1 MTDTQIS
8 AQTVAGPVYSVP
20 QQRKIVTA
28 IPGPK
33 SQQLHDRRSK
43 VVSAGVS
50 SALPVYIEHA
60 NGAIL
65 VDVDGNQFID
75 FGAGIGVTTVG
86 HTEARVVEAAAAQLQ
101 DVIHTLFTITPY
113 EEYVRVAELL
123 AEHTPGNWQKKSVLV
138 NSGAEAVENGV
149 KIARKFT
156 GRRGV
161 AVLDHA
167 YHGRTNLT
175 MAMNFKAM
183 PYASGFGPLAGDV
196 YHAPSSY
203 PYRDGLSGADAAA
216 RTISYLEKIIGAS
229 DLACLVVEPI
239 QGEGG
244 FMVPAD
250 GFLPTLQG
258 WCTANGVVMIADE
271 IQSGMARTGRYYASE
286 HFEWEPD
293 LVLSAKGIAGG
304 LPLAA
309 VTGRAEI
316 MDASHPG
323 GLGGTFGG
331 NPVACA
337 AAIAVFES
345 IEQNHLLAEGR
356 RIEATL
362 TARPRAAQAAL
373 RHHRR
378 HPRQGRDDRH
388 RTRAARHPRHHEG
401 AERRRGR
408 RARRIRSTA
417 RRAAA
422 QRGHLRQRAALPPEP
437 RGDRRAHRRRPPRA
451 RRRPRGP
458 RLSRGRHILRRRF
471 RRTRRGRTKWFHRVP
486 ARRLRHRALPRR
498 RGAARPRRR
507 HDADLPALLPEAV
520 PSGRRDDLRRHAA
533 G

>member
-1 MTDTQIS
+1 MTDTQFP
-8 AQTVAGPVYSVP
+8 AQTAAAPVYSVS
-20 QQRKIVTA
+20 QERKVVTA

-33 SQQLHDRRSK
+33 SEELQARRSK

-50 SALPVYIEHA
+50 SVLPVYIERA
-60 NGAIL
+60 NGGIL

-86 HTEARVVEAAAAQLQ
+86 HTEERVVAAAASQLQ

-123 AEHTPGNWQKKSVLV
+123 AKHTPGNWEKKSVLV

-149 KIARKFT
+149 KIARKYT
-156 GRRGV
+156 GRRAV

-175 MAMNFKAM
+175 MAMNYKAY
-183 PYASGFGPLAGDV
+183 PYATGYGPLAGDV

-203 PYRDGLSGADAAA
+203 PYRDGLSGEDAAA
-216 RTISYLEKIIGAS
+216 RTISYLEKVVGAS

-250 GFLPTLQG
+250 GFLPRLQG
-258 WCTANGVVMIADE
+258 WCTEHGVVMIADE
-271 IQSGMARTGRYYASE
+271 IQSGMARTGRYFASE
-286 HFEWEPD
+286 HFGWEPD

-309 VTGRAEI
+309 VTGRAPI
-316 MDASHPG
+316 MDASQPG

-345 IEQNHLLAEGR
+345 IESNGLLAEAE
-356 RIEATL
+356 RIEAML
-362 TARPRAAQAAL
+362 KSGLERLKARYDVIGEIRGKGAMIAIELVQPGTADTTKAPNAEAITSLIAYTAQHGVLFLSAGTYGNVLRFLPSLAVSDALIEDGLRVLDDGLAAL
-373 RHHRR
+373 
-378 HPRQGRDDRH
+378 G
-388 RTRAARHPRHHEG
+388 
-401 AERRRGR
+401 
-408 RARRIRSTA
+408 
-417 RRAAA
+417 
-422 QRGHLRQRAALPPEP
+422 
-437 RGDRRAHRRRPPRA
+437 
-451 RRRPRGP
+451 
-458 RLSRGRHILRRRF
+458 
-471 RRTRRGRTKWFHRVP
+471 
-486 ARRLRHRALPRR
+486 
-498 RGAARPRRR
+498 
-507 HDADLPALLPEAV
+507 
-520 PSGRRDDLRRHAA
+520 
-533 G
+533 